1 MKLTTERITA
11 LSQTS
16 CHEIASAFAGL
27 KENQTIVVN
36 RDRSLTLVEARRRV
50 KQRAEHIQEAGRKA
64 EMTPKLSILSR
75 VVCESHLWRL
85 AEIWSNLAEHFL
97 REPGAVAIEVESL
110 EDNIGGVVGSV
121 TGCCTAHYESIIC
134 DLLQQ
139 GCTWAPNLSSVW
151 KAKCDSV
158 HLEVTEAAGKL
169 LHELT
174 STSSPAVE
182 VRTDFTFGA
191 AELRRYLSLIKQ
203 HDGLLGLS
211 PTYDMHGFQ
220 LTLRPY
226 ISAASALLDTG
237 ILSSRG
243 ELLRAVDDGVNSL
256 SRTLTELTERL
267 SMVDEGLG
275 FASLTRN
282 AAVLIKAL
290 TTVGAAREELVCT
303 ERSLTATPGV
313 DCPAKV
319 VRTLLGFSDLATG
332 PLARLE
338 RNVTANLQWLE
349 ANLLSACERL
359 ETQAEG
365 LLSRLRASSDTQFP
379 DVSEFRNAIIEILE
393 ALHEVKQLP
402 WKSAQGLAAQ
412 WSRHGCVASF
422 REAFDG
428 LWEEPLD
435 VYSEA
440 VALLPLSLETVELC
454 NWKAEVLAFSESV
467 AQTVGLLQL
476 PLLGVA
482 FREVSERLA
491 LQVTSEAAM
500 TTKALVFGDSALIDA
515 LAQPLRQWTGRLVC
529 LQDCIDVPTEAW
541 KQLLQSQNLPVA
553 ASLAEFADAGG
564 FSPQLSRLEGICA
577 ASSAKKQFQ
586 TVIQKLECFWSK
598 SNLPLRRQGP
608 GDLVVDVPFALAD
621 CSYLLLELQSCLGSL
636 ASWREVALDEGAQ
649 WTQRLLCLQEYVMS
663 LEKGIDALRNV
674 SGVFTASATDELS
687 SSYVLFAA
695 VKQVWNAV
703 LIRAYKREIT
713 GGTPLL
719 DEARD
724 HLGPIREWL
733 RSVEKVQNDVDAYI
747 LSLRLACPRFYFL
760 STAETIRCLSGTPES
775 VEGVV
780 PKLFIGVH
788 RLVYNDSREISA
800 VWSTEGE
807 FLPLKSCVTVAGVP
821 FPLWVTKLEAALA
834 STLAAQTFS
843 ISSTRRSVEEILSSE
858 YCEQVQLLAARALF
872 TAQVEQALKVSRL
885 GSLLESLTFSE
896 KTLAGAVSETSKKLL
911 LLVAYEKTVLERL
924 LLAGVE
930 SANHPVWRNTLR
942 TYIFPRERYVEVR
955 QGTWSTLYGWE
966 YLGTPRMLVMTP
978 LTELAFLSMTTSMQ
992 VRYGLAPLGPAG
1004 SGKTETTKELARI
1017 VGKGC
1022 IIFNCSDGLD
1032 ITLLSRFF
1040 HGVAS
1045 TGCWICFDEFNRLD
1059 PGTLSQVTS
1068 HVMTLRHAQQKGSPS
1083 LSIDGQEVPLRD
1095 GAVVAITLNP
1105 AYAGRSRLPSDLQAI
1120 MRPIAML
1127 KADSARITSASL
1139 CAAGFVVA
1147 EDLAERLVG
1156 LFQAAE
1162 AALPPS
1168 KLHDWGVRAALAVA
1182 ASCSAPTPDEMGLL
1196 KSAVVREICPRL
1208 SDTEAAIFMP
1218 LLDEAFPSSIPHSP
1232 RVARD
1237 GVCGHLRDLCL
1248 EEGLSLDF
1256 IMRPAMDL
1264 LAALPYRRGHII
1276 VTPQF
1281 TLDST
1286 VVRLLHKAFSLQ
1298 TPVDLVTVY
1307 PKSVGVSGLFG
1318 YQREHVWVEG
1328 AVHRAVRCV
1337 SVWVLCRGRLD
1348 PSWVE
1353 NLNSALDDNSTL
1365 CLASGQRILLSN
1377 STKFIFE
1384 VTDVD
1389 TASPATVS
1397 RCSLTRC
1404 PSPGLYWRDRVACT
1418 LLNNTARQLALEF
1431 LEELNDR
1438 DTAVCRLQRLVV
1450 RSADLDTDEQHKE
1463 LWAVGW
1469 AVGASRPDPL
1479 AWFDRLRDAAALKGL
1494 ELTSLPRLLCPQVP
1508 NASLGECVAQLL
1520 HVLRRG
1526 NDCHLLH
1533 CEIPAPQVCP
1543 PAGRVSVFSQESLM
1557 HFARDV
1563 SSLFRTRDEVLLPA
1577 GCVVSVDSLANAERD
1592 AFGSVNVCDRLLEMV
1607 CSSKCTSVI
1616 RQRFVSQSLLP
1627 GTVFVV
1633 EGASA
1638 LPQEAFVARI
1648 SRAMMLCSEMPED
1661 PPMFV
1666 RAVADGNDATR
1677 TALLKVGPWV
1687 RAASQTTAE
1696 RIVAMTLESVLK
1708 GPSVANCCLKF
1719 RCHKRTRAQH
1729 RARQRLS
1736 TDGVVIFAPETVYE
1750 ACAEDNAEQ
1759 LERWRRSHNHD
1770 HPGVPIPR
1778 LIFFEAFINA
1788 VGQTTVSLITS
1799 HVALVGPVGS
1809 GRQVVARLAATI
1821 LGLEYRSLA
1830 SLEDLKSAVVHIF
1843 TKGSAATPTML
1854 LVPEAGLDLLKEAV
1868 FHLTSTCS
1876 FQFLFTADE
1885 IPAVVDI
1892 LAADLSSG
1900 GHHDATPSQ
1909 CWAQG
1914 RLLLE
1919 RRARVSV

>member
-1 MKLTTERITA
+1 MTA
-11 LSQTS
+11 
-16 CHEIASAFAGL
+16 
-27 KENQTIVVN
+27 
-36 RDRSLTLVEARRRV
+36 
-50 KQRAEHIQEAGRKA
+50 
-64 EMTPKLSILSR
+64 
-75 VVCESHLWRL
+75 
-85 AEIWSNLAEHFL
+85 
-97 REPGAVAIEVESL
+97 
-110 EDNIGGVVGSV
+110 
-121 TGCCTAHYESIIC
+121 
-134 DLLQQ
+134 
-139 GCTWAPNLSSVW
+139 
-151 KAKCDSV
+151 
-158 HLEVTEAAGKL
+158 
-169 LHELT
+169 
-174 STSSPAVE
+174 
-182 VRTDFTFGA
+182 
-191 AELRRYLSLIKQ
+191 
-203 HDGLLGLS
+203 
-211 PTYDMHGFQ
+211 
-220 LTLRPY
+220 
-226 ISAASALLDTG
+226 
-237 ILSSRG
+237 
-243 ELLRAVDDGVNSL
+243 
-256 SRTLTELTERL
+256 
-267 SMVDEGLG
+267 
-275 FASLTRN
+275 
-282 AAVLIKAL
+282 KAL
-290 TTVGAAREELVCT
+290 A
-303 ERSLTATPGV
+303 
-313 DCPAKV
+313 
-319 VRTLLGFSDLATG
+319 
-332 PLARLE
+332 
-338 RNVTANLQWLE
+338 
-349 ANLLSACERL
+349 
-359 ETQAEG
+359 
-365 LLSRLRASSDTQFP
+365 
-379 DVSEFRNAIIEILE
+379 
-393 ALHEVKQLP
+393 
-402 WKSAQGLAAQ
+402 
-412 WSRHGCVASF
+412 
-422 REAFDG
+422 
-428 LWEEPLD
+428 
-435 VYSEA
+435 
-440 VALLPLSLETVELC
+440 
-454 NWKAEVLAFSESV
+454 
-467 AQTVGLLQL
+467 
-476 PLLGVA
+476 
-482 FREVSERLA
+482 
-491 LQVTSEAAM
+491 
-500 TTKALVFGDSALIDA
+500 FGDSALIDA

-529 LQDCIDVPTEAW
+529 IQDCVDVPAEAW
-541 KQLLQSQNLPVA
+541 KQLLQTQNLPVT
-553 ASLAEFADAGG
+553 ASLAQFADVGG
-564 FSPQLSRLEGICA
+564 FSPHLSQLEGVCA
-577 ASSAKKQFQ
+577 TSSARKQFQ

-636 ASWREVALDEGAQ
+636 ASWREVALEEGAQ

-663 LEKGIDALRNV
+663 LEKGVDALRRV

-713 GGTPLL
+713 GGIPLL

-733 RSVEKVQNDVDAYI
+733 RSVEKVQNDVDVYI
-747 LSLRLACPRFYFL
+747 RSLRLACPRFYFL
-760 STAETIRCLSGTPES
+760 STAETIRCLVGTPES

-807 FLPLKSCVTVAGVP
+807 FLPLKTWVAVTGVS
-821 FPLWVTKLEAALA
+821 FPLWVTKLEASLA
-834 STLAAQTFS
+834 STLASQTFS
-843 ISSTRRSVEEILSSE
+843 IYSTRRSVEEILSSE

-872 TAQVEQALKVSRL
+872 TAQVEQALKVYRL
-885 GSLLESLTFSE
+885 GSLLESLTVSE
-896 KTLAGAVSETSKKLL
+896 KTLAGALSETSKKLL

-924 LLAGVE
+924 LMAGVE
-930 SANHPVWRNTLR
+930 SANHPLWRNTLR

-1004 SGKTETTKELARI
+1004 SGKTETTKELARV

-1068 HVMTLRHAQQKGSPS
+1068 HVMALRTAQQKGSPC

-1105 AYAGRSRLPSDLQAI
+1105 LYAGRARLPSDLQAI

-1127 KADSARITSASL
+1127 KADSARIISASL
-1139 CAAGFVVA
+1139 CAAGFVAA
-1147 EDLAERLVG
+1147 ERLAERLVG
-1156 LFQAAE
+1156 LFQTAE

-1168 KLHDWGVRAALAVA
+1168 KLHDWGVRAALAVV
-1182 ASCSAPTPDEMGLL
+1182 ASCSAPNPDELGLL
-1196 KSAVVREICPRL
+1196 KRAVVREISPRL
-1208 SDTEAAIFMP
+1208 SDTEAAVFMP
-1218 LLDEAFPSSIPHSP
+1218 LLDETFPSSIPHSP
-1232 RVARD
+1232 REARD
-1237 GVCGHLRDLCL
+1237 GICRHLRDLCL
-1248 EEGLSLDF
+1248 EEGLSLKL

-1276 VTPQF
+1276 VTPHF
-1281 TLDST
+1281 ALDST

-1328 AVHRAVRCV
+1328 VVHRAVRCV

-1348 PSWVE
+1348 PFWVE

-1365 CLASGQRILLSN
+1365 CLANGQRILLSN

-1404 PSPGLYWRDRVACT
+1404 PSPGLYWRDVVACT
-1418 LLNNTARQLALEF
+1418 LLNDTARELALEC
-1431 LEELNDR
+1431 LEALDDR
-1438 DTAVCRLQRLVV
+1438 NAVVCRLQRLVV
-1450 RSADLDTDEQHKE
+1450 RSADIDADEQHKE
-1463 LWAVGW
+1463 LWALGW

-1479 AWFDRLRDAAALKGL
+1479 VWFDRLRDAAALKGL
-1494 ELTSLPRLLCPQVP
+1494 ELTSLPDLLCPQVP
-1508 NASLGECVAQLL
+1508 NASLRDCVAQFL

-1526 NDCHLLH
+1526 TDCHLLH
-1533 CEIPAPQVCP
+1533 CEVSAPRVCP
-1543 PAGRVSVFSQESLM
+1543 PTGRVSVFSQESLQ
-1557 HFARDV
+1557 HFARDIGL
-1563 SSLFRTRDEVLLPA
+1563 LFRTRDEVLLPA
-1577 GCVVSVDSLANAERD
+1577 GCVVSVDSLATAERD

-1633 EGASA
+1633 EGASD
-1638 LPQEAFVARI
+1638 LPQEAFVAHI
-1648 SRAMMLCSEMPED
+1648 SQAMLPDGEMPDD
-1661 PPMFV
+1661 PPVFK
-1666 RAVADGNDATR
+1666 RAVADYDDTTR
-1677 TALLKVGPWV
+1677 AALLKVGPWV
-1687 RAASQTTAE
+1687 RTASHVTAE
-1696 RIVAMTLESVLK
+1696 RIVALTLDAVHRK
-1708 GPSVANCCLKF
+1708 VPCVTHCCLKF
-1719 RCHKRTRAQH
+1719 RCHKRTTAQH

-1750 ACAEDNAEQ
+1750 ACAEDDADQ

-1770 HPGVPIPR
+1770 LPGAPIPK
-1778 LIFFEAFINA
+1778 LIFFDALIHA
-1788 VGQTTVSLITS
+1788 IGRTTVSLIAS
-1799 HVALVGPVGS
+1799 HVALVGPMGS

-1830 SLEDLKSAVVHIF
+1830 SLEDLKSAVLHIF
-1843 TKGSAATPTML
+1843 TKGSAATPTVL

-1876 FQFLFTADE
+1876 FQFLFAADE

-1919 RRARVSV
+1919 RRARVSVQEPNDAVCADLRRRLGRARAVSARLSGGVV